1 MAERDRCSA
10 WPRGQRLTTD
20 LVIVGVGGMG
30 REIFGVIRLLNAY
43 PVDDARWRVLGFV
56 DDYPTAPNVERVRR
70 LGVPFLGPTR
80 WLAGAPAGLQVALG
94 VGHPRLRRETD
105 RALARYGLP
114 AATVV
119 HPAAEIGPDC
129 VFQEGLFAAGGA
141 RVTTNVVLGR
151 QVHLNQNCTVGHD
164 SVLGDHVSVNPLAAV
179 SGYCRLDDGVMVGTT
194 AAVLPGLRVGRDA
207 VVGAG
212 ACVTRDV
219 PAGAVVTGVPARP
232 VDRSAADARPGVVPA
247 HGRQDEVD
255 HPA

>member
-1 MAERDRCSA
+1 M
-10 WPRGQRLTTD
+10 TTD
-20 LVIVGVGGMG
+20 VVIVGVGGMG
-30 REIFGVIRLLNAY
+30 REIYGVIRLLNARA
-43 PVDDARWRVLGFV
+43 DDDGARWQVLGFV
-56 DDYPTAPNVERVRR
+56 DDYPTEPNVELVRR

-80 WLAGAPAGLQVALG
+80 RLAGLSSTTRVALG

-105 RALARYGLP
+105 HVLTRYGLP

-151 QVHLNQNCTVGHD
+151 HVHLNQNCTVGHD
-164 SVLGDHVSVNPLAAV
+164 AVLGDHVSVNPLAAV
-179 SGYCRLDDGVMVGTT
+179 SGNCRLGDGVMVGTT
-194 AAVLPGLRVGRDA
+194 AAVLPRLTVGRDA

-219 PAGAVVTGVPARP
+219 PAGTVVTGVPARP
-232 VDRSAADARPGVVPA
+232 VARSSADARPVVMPA
-247 HGRQDEVD
+247 HGREDEVD

>member
-1 MAERDRCSA
+1 M
-10 WPRGQRLTTD
+10 
-20 LVIVGVGGMG
+20 IVGAGGMG
-30 REIFGVIRLLNAY
+30 REIFGVIRLLNATV
-43 PVDDARWRVLGFV
+43 VDGARWRVLGFV
-56 DDYPTAPNVERVRR
+56 DDYPTESNVARVRR
-70 LGVPFLGPTR
+70 LGVPFLGATR
-80 WLAGAPAGLQVALG
+80 WLADQPSTTRVALG
-94 VGHPRLRRETD
+94 VGQPRLRRETD
-105 RALARYGLP
+105 RVLTRYGLP

-151 QVHLNQNCTVGHD
+151 HVHLNQNCTVGHD
-164 SVLGDHVSVNPLAAV
+164 TVLGDHVSVSPLAAV

-194 AAVLPGLRVGRDA
+194 AAVLPGLTVGRDA

-219 PAGAVVTGVPARP
+219 AAGTVVTGVPARP
-232 VDRSAADARPGVVPA
+232 VDRSVADARPVVVPA

>member
-1 MAERDRCSA
+1 M
-10 WPRGQRLTTD
+10 TTD
-20 LVIVGVGGMG
+20 VVIVGAGGMG
-30 REIFGVIRLLNAY
+30 REMFGVIRLLNAQAAGSA
-43 PVDDARWRVLGFV
+43 PWRVLGFV
-56 DDYPTAPNVERVRR
+56 DDYPTEENVARVRR

-80 WLAGAPAGLQVALG
+80 WFAGGQAGLTVALG

-105 RALARYGLP
+105 LALQRYGLP

-129 VFQEGLFAAGGA
+129 VFGEGLFAAGGA

-164 SVLGDHVSVNPLAAV
+164 CVLGDHVSVNPLAAV

-219 PAGAVVTGVPARP
+219 PAGTVVTGVPARP
-232 VDRSAADARPGVVPA
+232 VTPGSAADARPVVVPA